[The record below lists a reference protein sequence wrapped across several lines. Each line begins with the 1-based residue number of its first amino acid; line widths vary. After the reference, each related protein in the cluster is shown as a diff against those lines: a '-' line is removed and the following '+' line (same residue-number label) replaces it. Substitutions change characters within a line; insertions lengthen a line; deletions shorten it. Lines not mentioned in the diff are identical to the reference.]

1 VRLPASQKCFKKR
14 CDALPNTYEN
24 LYIAP
29 GTLFPL
35 ILLSRFQCE
44 AKAIAKLSHPHILP
58 VYDFGQQDNL
68 TYIVMQYIEAGTFRD
83 MLGEPLGLN
92 RATEIIAPVAEAPD
106 YAHEQG
112 VIHRDVKPGNVLMER
127 GQRALLT
134 DLVGE
139 DGGRP

>member
-1 VRLPASQKCFKKR
+1 
-14 CDALPNTYEN
+14 
-24 LYIAP
+24 
-29 GTLFPL
+29 
-35 ILLSRFQCE
+35 
-44 AKAIAKLSHPHILP
+44 
-58 VYDFGQQDNL
+58 
-68 TYIVMQYIEAGTFRD
+68 
-83 MLGEPLGLN
+83 LGLN